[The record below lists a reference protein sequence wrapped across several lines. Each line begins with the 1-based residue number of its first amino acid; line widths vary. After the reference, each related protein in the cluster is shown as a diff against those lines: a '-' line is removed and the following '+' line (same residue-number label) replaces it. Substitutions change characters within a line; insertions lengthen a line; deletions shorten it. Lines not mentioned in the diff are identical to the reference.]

1 MAMSS
6 GRNTYLN
13 HLLSV
18 DLIESELSGL
28 AFDSLQC
35 VFRPKDI
42 ATMYEQPPLP
52 LGFSETIYIMI
63 DPAAVRSPRLK

>member
-1 MAMSS
+1 
-6 GRNTYLN
+6 
-13 HLLSV
+13 
-18 DLIESELSGL
+18 
-28 AFDSLQC
+28 

>member
-1 MAMSS
+1 MTFY
-6 GRNTYLN
+6 RDRP
-13 HLLSV
+13 

>member
-1 MAMSS
+1 MIMFKQTPA
-6 GRNTYLN
+6 LN
-13 HLLSV
+13 GFWPAG
-18 DLIESELSGL
+18 ELSGL